1 MHTPSVPSRLL
12 DPEFEG
18 FMSRIMEGHS
28 AKRNDTNSP
37 NVSAAVLSFAK
48 MILAYMENTYELVDR
63 PIAEDFRSSLYKT
76 FAYQCGTQ
84 LAQCFLRH
92 GGRHSQQ
99 LAQIHSEL
107 SEGV

>member
-1 MHTPSVPSRLL
+1 
-12 DPEFEG
+12 
-18 FMSRIMEGHS
+18 MEGHS
-28 AKRNDTNSP
+28 PRRNDTNPP

-48 MILAYMENTYELVDR
+48 MILAYMEDTYELIDR

-92 GGRHSQQ
+92 GGQHRQK

-107 SEGV
+107 SKGV